1 MTIREGF
8 APANELSLHYAESG
22 SPDVPLIVFLHGF
35 PEFWRCWT
43 RQLEDLSDRFHCI
56 APDLPGYNLSTAPQD
71 VARYRSKWLV
81 EDLDAFAANFSRG
94 KPFTLVAHD
103 WGGALAWAYAIK
115 KPERLSRLIIVN
127 ATHPGTFAREIARNP
142 AQAGASQYIREIRE
156 PGSEARFAADDYA
169 LLWRSLA
176 PVMEA
181 GHLTADDKKA
191 YLKAWSQPGALTGMF
206 NWYRA
211 MRLAPA
217 KTGEASATD
226 TIYDPEALKV
236 RVPTLVIWGEQDKAL
251 LPGCLDGLEDFVPGV
266 KIIRVSDGSH
276 WVVHEKPELVTRAIR
291 EFSGSIR

>member
-8 APANELSLHYAESG
+8 APANELKLHYLESG
-22 SPDVPLIVFLHGF
+22 SSDAPLVVMLHGF
-35 PEFWRCWT
+35 PEYSGAWR
-43 RQLEDLSDRFHCI
+43 RQLNDLADRFHCI
-56 APDLPGYNLSTAPQD
+56 APDLPGYNLSSKPLD
-71 VARYRSKWLV
+71 VARYRTKKLV
-81 EDLDAFAANFSRG
+81 DDLDAFAANFSAG

-127 ATHPGTFAREIARNP
+127 ATHPGTFAREVARNP

-156 PGSEARFAADDYA
+156 QDSEKRYAADDYA
-169 LLWRSLA
+169 MLWRSLA
-176 PVMEA
+176 PVYAA
-181 GHLTADDKKA
+181 GHLTDEDRAA
-191 YLKAWSQPGALTGMF
+191 YIKAWSQPDALTGMF

-226 TIYDPEALKV
+226 TVYDPQALKV

-251 LPGCLDGLEDFVPGV
+251 LPGCLDGLEEFVPDV
-266 KIIRVSDGSH
+266 KITRIPDGTH
-276 WVVHEKPELVTRAIR
+276 WVVHEKPAQVSQWIG
-291 EFSGSIR
+291 EFAGSPR